1 MASVSITFIEEPI
14 KPEFMKYS
22 ILSFFFFVSVVGFG
36 QKIKSE
42 TVIYE
47 DTLGM
52 DIFTPLTKN
61 ANKPVLIYVHG
72 GGFSGGKRDQEQHI
86 EFCKRYA
93 AEGWVTATISYHLT
107 MKGQSFSCD
116 QPVQNKINTMFVA
129 AQNINQS
136 VAYLLQRKDELGI
149 DPNKIVVAGSSAGA
163 EAVLHAV
170 YWPKTQEGILPS
182 DFKYGGMISMAGA
195 LLDKRWVTNESAVP
209 SLFYHGTCDQLVP
222 YDNAS
227 HHYCSA
233 DQTGFMM
240 LYGAYSLAM
249 KLKDLDEPYYLVT
262 DCGGGHEWASKP
274 IQEKYRKHMDLFLE
288 WVIKRDGTIQGHSII
303 SEGTKQCDFVDFGF
317 CSPN

>member
-1 MASVSITFIEEPI
+1 MNKQIL
-14 KPEFMKYS
+14 YS
-22 ILSFFFFVSVVGFG
+22 SRLLILVIALFLTMSAAKG

-42 TVIYE
+42 TVVYE

-72 GGFSGGKRDQEQHI
+72 GGFSGGKRDDAQHLD
-86 EFCKRYA
+86 FCKRYA

-107 MKGQSFSCD
+107 MKDQSFSCD

-129 AQNINQS
+129 AQNIHQS
-136 VAYLLQRKDELGI
+136 VAYLLKRKNELGI
-149 DPNKIVVAGSSAGA
+149 DPSKIVLAGSSAGA

-170 YWPKTQEGILPS
+170 YWDKTYEGILPEG
-182 DFKYGGMISMAGA
+182 FKYGGMISMAGA
-195 LLDKRWVTNESAVP
+195 LVDKRWVTAESAVP
-209 SLFYHGTCDQLVP
+209 SLFYHGTCDNLVP
-222 YDNAS
+222 YDNAA

-240 LYGAYSLAM
+240 LYGSYSLAM
-249 KLKDLDEPYYLVT
+249 KLKELDKVYYLVT

-274 IQEKYRKHMDLFLE
+274 IEEKYRKHMDLFLE
-288 WVIKRDGTIQGHSII
+288 WVVRREGSIQGHTIL
-303 SEGTKQCDFVDFGF
+303 SEGTNQCDYNDFGF
-317 CSPN
+317 CKVE